1 MAVGCLILGDEKW
14 YSLINEIGSTYM
26 YYNTPSLKDVQVK
39 QYNTTPYLMI
49 TFIEILYINAQ
60 SSMRVCQENTIT
72 QPEDMKCHS
81 EQQVFLGD
89 TGIVMALDTKNKDY
103 PDPRKVPK
111 EGTTCQT
118 GHGHGGDNGKSK
130 IPDTSSKLNL

>member
-26 YYNTPSLKDVQVK
+26 YFNTPSLKDVQVK

-89 TGIVMALDTKNKDY
+89 TGIVMALDTKTRIIQIQEKSQK
-103 PDPRKVPK
+103 RVPHAK
-111 EGTTCQT
+111 QDMVMEVIMENQRSQT
-118 GHGHGGDNGKSK
+118 QAAS
-130 IPDTSSKLNL
+130 